1 MSENSAPEPALR
13 ANLPEYTVSEISAAV
28 KRTVEDNFGW
38 VRVRGEVS
46 RPTIPGSGHC
56 YLRLKDEN
64 AVLDAVIWKGT
75 LARLGMRP
83 EEGMEVVC
91 TGRLTTYPGKSSYQ
105 LVVDRMELAGEGAL
119 LKLIE
124 DRKKKLAAE
133 GLFDLARKKKLPR
146 LPEVIGVVT
155 SPTGAVIRDILHRL
169 NDRFPR
175 RVLLWPVA
183 VQGEGA
189 AEQIAAAIAG
199 FNMLAPGG
207 KVPRPD
213 VLIVAR
219 GGGSLE
225 DLMAFNEE
233 IVVRAAAASDI
244 PLISAVGHETDTTL
258 IDFAASVRAPTPT
271 AAAEMAVPVR
281 AELLADL
288 LKDARRL
295 VNALQ
300 RRVTEGR
307 ARLEGLARALGDPR
321 RVIEERAQRLDE
333 RGERLRL
340 AFANLLHRRIAL
352 IAELGARL
360 PHPRIVV
367 DRARQRAADLAA
379 RLAASRLGALRTIAQ
394 GLERTR
400 EFQERAQRAMR
411 RGLTD
416 RGRDATRLA
425 QLLESFSYQR
435 VLERGFVLVHDPD
448 GRAVT
453 SAATARRERELAL
466 RFGDGEIGVRVE
478 AEAARPAKETRPR
491 RSKPPGSQGSLL

>member
-1 MSENSAPEPALR
+1 MSENSVPEPALR

-46 RPTIPGSGHC
+46 RPAIPGSGHC

-91 TGRLTTYPGKSSYQ
+91 TGRMTTYPGKSSYQ

-133 GLFDLARKKKLPR
+133 GLFDAERKKKLPR
-146 LPEVIGVVT
+146 LPDVIGVVT

-199 FNMLAPGG
+199 FNALQPGG
-207 KVPRPD
+207 TVPRPD

-233 IVVRAAAASDI
+233 IVVRAAAASEI

-307 ARLEGLARALGDPR
+307 ARVEGLARGLGDPR

-340 AFANLLHRRIAL
+340 AFGNLLHRRVAQ

-379 RLAASRLGALRTIAQ
+379 RLAASRLVTLRTIAQ
-394 GLERTR
+394 GLERAR
-400 EFQERAQRAMR
+400 ELRERAERAVR
-411 RGLTD
+411 RGLDD
-416 RGRDATRLA
+416 RQRETTRLA
-425 QLLESFSYQR
+425 QLLDGYSYQG
-435 VLERGFVLVHDPD
+435 VLERGFVLVHDPR

-453 SAATARRERELAL
+453 SATAARRERELAL
-466 RFGDGEIGVRVE
+466 RFGDGEVDVRVE
-478 AEAARPAKETRPR
+478 AEAVRAAKQARPR
-491 RSKPPGSQGSLL
+491 RDKPPGSQGELL